1 MLTLLKHFTNNSF
14 FPGHDSVKNC
24 PVLCIPVDLSLWTAL
39 VISRHHNLL
48 CLTILESQHL
58 CSFLFAWLRGRT
70 GRRMVEGSRSVQSVW
85 WEHGW
90 FPRKHGVPVHIDPNP
105 ESSSRKASR
114 DCHTNLEE
122 KEQTPSDSWCQRYL
136 QATKRPKGKS
146 KFLAVISSMITDRR
160 QGQVG
165 VGGEERKGRQT
176 QKGYFQK
183 IYVQLFTSFQGKF
196 LLQLWG

>member
-24 PVLCIPVDLSLWTAL
+24 PVLCIPVDLSLWTA
-39 VISRHHNLL
+39 VAISRHHNLL

-58 CSFLFAWLRGRT
+58 RSFLFAWLRGRT
-70 GRRMVEGSRSVQSVW
+70 GRRMAEGSRSVQSVW

-105 ESSSRKASR
+105 EGSSRKASR

-122 KEQTPSDSWCQRYL
+122 KEQTPPDSRCQRYL

-146 KFLAVISSMITDRR
+146 KFLAVISSMLIERR

-165 VGGEERKGRQT
+165 VGGEERETET

-183 IYVQLFTSFQGKF
+183 ICV
-196 LLQLWG
+196 